1 MIFLAAFLAF
11 VLVRMA
17 NPDLW
22 HPYRGG
28 EKPMDFAYLNAV
40 LRSTIMPPY
49 DPWFGG
55 GYLNYYYW
63 GQFLTAVLIRATAIE
78 PVVAFNLAVPTF
90 FALTVGGV
98 YSIVYNLVR
107 SAGRRLNESVGILGG
122 SAALVAGAG
131 GAGRRGVRYGAG
143 EPGRRDT
150 GGA

>member
-1 MIFLAAFLAF
+1 
-11 VLVRMA
+11 
-17 NPDLW
+17 
-22 HPYRGG
+22 
-28 EKPMDFAYLNAV
+28 MDFAYLNAV

-63 GQFLTAVLIRATAIE
+63 GQFLTAVFIRATGIE

-107 SAGRRLNESVGILGG
+107 SAGRRLDDAVGILGG
-122 SAALVAGAG
+122 APRWTPVVLGLVGVAFVVVLGNLDGAIQVGHSVKNVLLGQPFGEFDFWKSSRHDAAGPAGA
-131 GAGRRGVRYGAG
+131 
-143 EPGRRDT
+143 
-150 GGA
+150 